1 MEKAMKR
8 DKIEVNDRQVCVKCL
23 YSSFSCFEAQWKT
36 IFLDEDRIVFRAF
49 MGFSLCIVIGGG
61 SKPFVIG
68 SHAFRAFYVSVMF
81 WLSSINLI
89 KVFCFRHFLFIVVLW
104 LTGLLL
110 TYCSLSYSYDFFG
123 NKSRLLNFIFLHTYI
138 QPLFIHDIHSKL
150 QVCTKYKLKIKM
162 LKIINSR
169 G

>member
-61 SKPFVIG
+61 GKQTVCDWFACVS
-68 SHAFRAFYVSVMF
+68 RALRQHNIFYC
-81 WLSSINLI
+81 SSINLI

-104 LTGLLL
+104 LAGLLL
-110 TYCSLSYSYDFFG
+110 TYCSPSYDFSRR
-123 NKSRLLNFIFLHTYI
+123 KSHLLNFIFLHTYI
-138 QPLFIHDIHSKL
+138 QPLFIHDIHSTV
-150 QVCTKYKLKIKM
+150 QVCTNYKLKIKM